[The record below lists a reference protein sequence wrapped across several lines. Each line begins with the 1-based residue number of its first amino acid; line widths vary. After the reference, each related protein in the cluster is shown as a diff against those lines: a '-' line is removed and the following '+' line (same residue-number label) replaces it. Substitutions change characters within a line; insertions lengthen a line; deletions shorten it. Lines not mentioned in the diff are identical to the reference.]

1 MRELFLLMCAGAET
15 CLTRLVAASLL
26 GHPSEQLKLRVS
38 VGCLLQTAPS
48 AIPAL
53 REFDLCWL
61 SRAQGWLALMALAV
75 LSLPSK
81 LSL

>member
-1 MRELFLLMCAGAET
+1 MFDKAGNSQLPGTSIRAAEAQS
-15 CLTRLVAASLL
+15 LSGVFAADSTL
-26 GHPSEQLKLRVS
+26 S
-38 VGCLLQTAPS
+38 
-48 AIPAL
+48 IPAL

-81 LSL
+81 LLL